1 MNGLAKRVDD
11 VKTVIT
17 ENIAEMEPAG
27 LCRLF
32 SDIKAMETVLETDRI
47 RVERELIARLGLP
60 PQDAQKTH
68 KVPGWKVTLSS
79 PVSYRM
85 DWRKWQE
92 IRDSVPDKD
101 RPTKWIE
108 TIDKNL
114 LKRIR
119 ADQPESYAVVA
130 EALTVTPNK
139 PGVTVELI

>member
-1 MNGLAKRVDD
+1 MNVFPKRVDD

-27 LCRLF
+27 LCALF
-32 SDIKAMETVLETDRI
+32 SHIKSMEAVLEADRI

-60 PQDAQKTH
+60 VLDSQKTH
-68 KVPGWKVTLSS
+68 KLPGWKVTLSS
-79 PVSYRM
+79 PCSFRM
-85 DWRKWQE
+85 DWKKWQE
-92 IRDSVPDKD
+92 IRDGVPDKD

-119 ADQPESYAVVA
+119 SDQPESYALVA

-139 PGVTVELI
+139 PGVTVEIL

>member
-1 MNGLAKRVDD
+1 MNGLPKRIDD

-17 ENIAEMEPAG
+17 ENITEMDPAG

-32 SDIKAMETVLETDRI
+32 NDIKAMEAVLEADRI
-47 RVERELIARLGLP
+47 RVERELIGYLGLP
-60 PQDAQKTH
+60 PLDSQKTH
-68 KVPGWKVTLSS
+68 KFSGWKVTLSS
-79 PVSYRM
+79 PCSYRM

-92 IRDSVPDKD
+92 IRETVPDKD

-119 ADQPESYAVVA
+119 TDQPESYAVVA

-139 PGVTVELI
+139 PGVTVEIL